1 MKMILKKRK
10 KVFER
15 KKMIKSIAMAKKVRA
30 DYDRANTKEIAE
42 KGRTSRMYE
51 DMSEMLTVAI
61 EAMETILYDL

>member
-15 KKMIKSIAMAKKVRA
+15 EKMIKSIAMAKKVRA
-30 DYDRANTKEIAE
+30 DYDRVNTKEIAE
-42 KGRTSRMYE
+42 KGRANRMYE